1 MIDWREEQEQD
12 VAARPAIFWRDE
24 PRIPMLYRV
33 LGITPEASMLQVR
46 QAYRGLAR
54 AFHPDLQAEPDRQPA
69 EQRMAE
75 CNAAYE
81 ILGDAERR
89 RRYDAEHGLAALT

>member
-1 MIDWREEQEQD
+1 MIDWREEQDHD
-12 VAARPAIFWRDE
+12 VAGRPAILWRDE
-24 PRIPMLYRV
+24 PRVPALYRV
-33 LGITPEASMLQVR
+33 LGIEPGASMLEVR
-46 QAYRGLAR
+46 QVYRRLAR
-54 AFHPDLQAEPDRQPA
+54 AFHPDLQAEPDRRAA

-89 RRYDAEHGLAALT
+89 RRYDAEHGLASLA